1 MSMGRPDPPT
11 TLNVVI
17 TGQICCGDQY
27 LTAALSDHPKITC
40 HSVLL
45 DADDSVR
52 RYYHELYFGDSVNTP
67 DWLVE
72 GHISG
77 EQYLTNKI
85 FDNALKGES
94 VIGVSVLY
102 PHLYARDLWDYFSN
116 WCRVGDFC
124 LVHMKRNPVCCF
136 ASLKMWE
143 RDGNTLDSPAVTKFN
158 RGYADVV
165 GHPSTFPGGFP
176 SRSVVPVQVDPD
188 ELYAF
193 VRMQIAAEMK
203 VATMCEDR
211 LEFSY
216 EELIQGFE
224 GLSPHL
230 FEFLGLGP
238 VPRRMVQKWV
248 KRFKVRQGRPL
259 KGVIANW
266 RSLCAN
272 APSDIQPYLDPEAL

>member
-1 MSMGRPDPPT
+1 MGRLDSPT
-11 TLNVVI
+11 VLNVVI
-17 TGQICCGDQY
+17 TGQICCGDRY
-27 LTAALSDHPKITC
+27 LAAVLSDHPQITC

-85 FDNALKGES
+85 FDNALNGEK
-94 VIGVSVLY
+94 VVGVSVLY
-102 PHLYARDLWDYFSN
+102 PHLYARDMWEYFTN

-124 LVHMKRNPVCCF
+124 IISLKRNPVCCF
-136 ASLKMWE
+136 ASLKLWE
-143 RDGNTLDSPAVTKFN
+143 RAGNTLDSPAVTKFN

-165 GHPSTFPGGFP
+165 GRPSTFPSGFP
-176 SRSVVPVQVDPD
+176 IERVMPIQLDAE

-193 VRMQIAAEMK
+193 VRMQVAAEMK
-203 VATMCEDR
+203 VANMCDDR

-216 EELIQGFE
+216 EEMIRNFGAV
-224 GLSPHL
+224 SKHL
-230 FEFLGLGP
+230 WPFLGLSAP
-238 VPRRMVQKWV
+238 PKSVVNKWV
-248 KRFKVRQGRPL
+248 RRLRTYQGRPL
-259 KGVIANW
+259 RGVVANW
-266 RSLCAN
+266 AKLCAD
-272 APSDIQPYLDPEAL
+272 APSDIRPYLDPKAL